1 MPANVRIAAFWLYL
15 VAAATLLNSILLQL
29 FSHFVNLLAGL
40 WFTEASDALW
50 VGMRSVEPPGVF
62 PSFEIGAALVID
74 VLIVLVLLN
83 LARKISN
90 GSRTAAIITFCVY
103 LADTAVFAYDF
114 RVSVRSHAPVVSLAW
129 QALTVLVHIAGVL
142 ILYRAWMTLRG
153 KSRPLAP
160 AES

>member
-1 MPANVRIAAFWLYL
+1 MCGSVRIGAFWLYL
-15 VAAATLLNSILLQL
+15 VAVATLLNSLLL
-29 FSHFVNLLAGL
+29 HVFSHFVDLFAGL
-40 WFTEASDALW
+40 WLTEANDALW

-62 PSFEIGAALVID
+62 PSFEIGAALFID
-74 VLIVLVLLN
+74 VLIVLALLM

-90 GSRTAAIITFCVY
+90 GSRTAVTISFCVY
-103 LADTAVFAYDF
+103 LADTAIYGYGFQS
-114 RVSVRSHAPVVSLAW
+114 SVRSHVPVVSLAW